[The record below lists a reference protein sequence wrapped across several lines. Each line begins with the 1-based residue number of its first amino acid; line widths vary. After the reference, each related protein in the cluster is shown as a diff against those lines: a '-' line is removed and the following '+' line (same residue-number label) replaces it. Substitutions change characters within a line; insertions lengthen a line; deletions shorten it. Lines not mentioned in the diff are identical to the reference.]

1 MKNSDFR
8 RKPDK
13 FGWKKT
19 ENELSAVAPV
29 EPPILTFPVGVTD
42 FKRIQ
47 SILVLPLNCNK
58 VISLVFNNEW
68 GGFGSFRRITN

>member
-19 ENELSAVAPV
+19 ANELSAVAPV
-29 EPPILTFPVGVTD
+29 EPPILTFPVGVPD

-47 SILVLPLNCNK
+47 SILVLP
-58 VISLVFNNEW
+58 
-68 GGFGSFRRITN
+68 